1 MTLAFAPLFKERKD
15 GLQSNV
21 KIFADDTSLF
31 SVIFDILSS
40 SNILNNDLALI
51 SDWAFQWKM
60 SFNPDPSKQAAEVAF
75 SSKSINTQLPSLTF
89 NGSTINPIE
98 SHKHLGMILD
108 KKLSF
113 NHHIKEKISKA
124 NKGIGMINRLY
135 DYLPRHTLV
144 NIYKAFVRPH
154 LDYGDIIYDNP
165 CNENFCSKIESVQYN
180 AALAITRAI
189 RGTSREKLYHE
200 LGFEHLTGRR
210 YCRRLCFFYKINN
223 NYTASYLKNILPK
236 TNLSSHIL
244 RSNRAFEIPSASTER
259 FQSSFFP
266 YCVAKWNALEPNIQN
281 APSLQSF
288 KRHFLL
294 FFRPVASPVYNL
306 NNPYGLKLLTR
317 LRLGLSHLREHKFRR
332 NFHNTIDPYCTCLI
346 GNIESVEHFF
356 LHCPNYCSLRR
367 ILFDNLNLNG
377 ISILPYSSPFLIQLL
392 LYGNEIYD
400 KTSNKNILSFVI
412 NFIIQ
417 SKRFD
422 GPLL

>member
-1 MTLAFAPLFKERKD
+1 
-15 GLQSNV
+15 
-21 KIFADDTSLF
+21 
-31 SVIFDILSS
+31 
-40 SNILNNDLALI
+40 
-51 SDWAFQWKM
+51 
-60 SFNPDPSKQAAEVAF
+60 
-75 SSKSINTQLPSLTF
+75 
-89 NGSTINPIE
+89 
-98 SHKHLGMILD
+98 MILD

-144 NIYKAFVRPH
+144 NIYKAFIRPH
-154 LDYGDIIYDNP
+154 LDYGDIIYDYP
-165 CNENFCSKIESVQYN
+165 
-180 AALAITRAI
+180 
-189 RGTSREKLYHE
+189 
-200 LGFEHLTGRR
+200 
-210 YCRRLCFFYKINN
+210 
-223 NYTASYLKNILPK
+223 
-236 TNLSSHIL
+236 NLSSHIL
-244 RSNRAFEIPSASTER
+244 RSNRAFKIPSARIER

-317 LRLGLSHLREHKFRR
+317 LRLGLSHLREHKFRH
-332 NFHNTIDPYCTCLI
+332 NFNNTIDPYCTCLI

-377 ISILPYSSPFLIQLL
+377 IYILPYSSPF
-392 LYGNEIYD
+392 
-400 KTSNKNILSFVI
+400 
-412 NFIIQ
+412 
-417 SKRFD
+417 
-422 GPLL
+422 